1 MFYSNL
7 HFPVRVRLGKYS
19 CSSIPE
25 YVFRV
30 ASPDS
35 SRINSR
41 AGLRARLYADLNVDD
56 IPSLDDIGTPG
67 TQRAYSCKSR
77 KKKRYATSIKYRRR
91 PTGWISTTFS
101 LLRALQILFIKHREQ
116 WQLSIIRTAACKD
129 MFSAAELRDCL
140 PGLQNNQ
147 YLEMKPRN
155 GFLIRG
161 KVEANSIVGRAT
173 VKSLQSRHLDII
185 VPSLGDLSDWRY
197 KSRWEDEFILAN
209 LTHREVSIE
218 NSRCGSGACDYSR
231 YE

>member
-1 MFYSNL
+1 
-7 HFPVRVRLGKYS
+7 
-19 CSSIPE
+19 
-25 YVFRV
+25 
-30 ASPDS
+30 
-35 SRINSR
+35 
-41 AGLRARLYADLNVDD
+41 
-56 IPSLDDIGTPG
+56 
-67 TQRAYSCKSR
+67 
-77 KKKRYATSIKYRRR
+77 
-91 PTGWISTTFS
+91 
-101 LLRALQILFIKHREQ
+101 
-116 WQLSIIRTAACKD
+116 

-147 YLEMKPRN
+147 YLEMKSRN

-161 KVEANSIVGRAT
+161 KVEANSIVGCAT